1 MGGRDENGPHN
12 STAQH
17 GCRQGASCL
26 LLFCAEC
33 GACLFLT
40 LSLANPAV
48 ENHSMMSIQQELL
61 PDEASLA
68 SGSWTPVLSDRK
80 SPVGMADAPRHRR
93 SVFPRLAP
101 LTVPVTSQHALQT
114 RRDRIKDAVRGEAQ
128 TVRCWFFAAA
138 YLLLCLPPTAL
149 CGLFSLEFVR
159 KTEFQHPACEGGT
172 SVRAPR

>member
-1 MGGRDENGPHN
+1 MRRVSVIRKTCFVACSDESKVKRVGLGGWGGRDENGPHN

-101 LTVPVTSQHALQT
+101 LTVPVTSQHVLQT

-128 TVRCWFFAAA
+128 TVRC
-138 YLLLCLPPTAL
+138 
-149 CGLFSLEFVR
+149 
-159 KTEFQHPACEGGT
+159 
-172 SVRAPR
+172 